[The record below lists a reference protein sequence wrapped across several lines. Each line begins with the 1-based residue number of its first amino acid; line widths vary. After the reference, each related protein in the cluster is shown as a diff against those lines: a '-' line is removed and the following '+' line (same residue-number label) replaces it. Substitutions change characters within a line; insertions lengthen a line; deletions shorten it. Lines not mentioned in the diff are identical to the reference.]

1 MLILVTGGS
10 GSGKSEFAENIAVS
24 CGSDKLIYIAT
35 MFPYDEETFK
45 KVKRH
50 KIMRKDKNFSTI
62 ECFTNLKKISLPK
75 GTTVLLDCMSNLVA
89 NEMYQEGGAKELTF
103 ECVLD
108 GVKSIKKEAD
118 NFIIVTNEIFSDGIE
133 YDIET
138 KKYLNNLGRINQA
151 IGNIA
156 DKIVEVVYT
165 IPIYQKGEK
174 SRYGISLSDVL
185 CLEKG
190 MNEK

>member
-1 MLILVTGGS
+1 MLMLVTGGS

-24 CGSDKLIYIAT
+24 CGSDNLIYIAT
-35 MFPYDEETFK
+35 MFPYDEEAFK
-45 KVKRH
+45 KVERH

-89 NEMYQEGGAKELTF
+89 NEMYQRDGAKELTF

-108 GVKSIKKEAD
+108 GVKSIKNEAD

-133 YDIET
+133 YDVET
-138 KKYLNNLGRINQA
+138 EKYLSNLGRINEA

-174 SRYGISLSDVL
+174 P
-185 CLEKG
+185 
-190 MNEK
+190 